1 MGKNDMNAVFIIG
14 TLTRE
19 PEIKYTPNGVGI
31 ANISIANN
39 RVSSS
44 KSGETRE
51 SVNYVD
57 VTAFGNTAL
66 NVQKYLHKGAKI
78 AVSGSIRQDRWQDK
92 VTGKTVSHIRIC
104 ADEIQFIS
112 QPLQNQATPQPQQMS
127 PENQN
132 PYATQ
137 NQQYQSQP
145 PAQQQNQPQAFQNQ
159 NPVNQQQS
167 APVADPWD
175 YNDDEIPF

>member
-104 ADEIQFIS
+104 ADEVQFIS
-112 QPLQNQATPQPQQMS
+112 QPVHQATPPTQQMS

-137 NQQYQSQP
+137 NQQYQS
-145 PAQQQNQPQAFQNQ
+145 QPQAFQNQ